1 MAVSTVNAENGNQAL
16 NSPVDKVET
25 PLAEAAERFA
35 ALLDQADARIEGF
48 AAGAV
53 DAQSVVEAVSQ
64 AEMALQTAITVRD
77 RVVGAYQELL
87 RMPL

>member
-1 MAVSTVNAENGNQAL
+1 MAVSTVNAVNGYQAL
-16 NSPVDKVET
+16 NQPINKVEA
-25 PLAEAAERFA
+25 PMAEAAERFT
-35 ALLDQADARIEGF
+35 ALLDQADARIEGC

-53 DAQSVVEAVSQ
+53 DAQSGVEAISQ
-64 AEMALQTAITVRD
+64 AEMALQTAVTVRD